1 MTPQVRGDAGAQLL
15 EEQLSRVRVK
25 TAHRLG
31 AGLLVEADLRRA
43 GRPDLVPFVLSYS
56 SNDLGTWSLERA
68 HAGASSVNLLDGD
81 RYLFL
86 SDAESPAA
94 CGADLGGR
102 SLLLQRA
109 DTGVE
114 PEVLLRTGRD
124 IVSYTA
130 SASAAVAAVWMRPEA
145 AGFAQDL
152 SIRRRERSSGKTAS
166 IVSGDLWPRS
176 GYHLDGEVLR
186 LLKISLHH
194 DREKPRLPSPEL
206 LPLRLELNTRLTGA
220 LSLTPDGLHCAAGI
234 VRFLRGGHR
243 RHGLLLFSLASPS
256 TAHARWGDRDDLM
269 DPVAA
274 PDGTGWACTAE
285 RIARPG
291 MAPRQHAVFVPAD
304 GAEPRSLATAHE
316 DWLQPRAWADER
328 TVLCTGEQDGRRR
341 LWRVDRQA
349 ASPERV
355 ECAGSVLDVTVS
367 GQEAV
372 ITRSAIDLPPEV
384 VVVPLGQLSTDRRT
398 LIGHSAHDSRRGAPC
413 FAPASAVEPAGRMER
428 LSYQALDGSRWHSW
442 LCLPPEAAE
451 ELPVLVW
458 CHGGPLLSWTD
469 WSWRWNPWPYVAEGY
484 AVLMPDPPLSLGY
497 GQAAIE
503 RGWGRW
509 TSEVA
514 AIAAQQIHDALKRPD
529 LDATRV
535 AVMGGSF
542 GGFLALALGTVSQ
555 DFRLIVSHCGWADFS
570 AVARASDLHWHW
582 LREYG
587 TVGNSSYH
595 DESLQLSAI
604 LHTSKVMLSHGCEDP
619 HVPVGEARAICR
631 ELDTRGVDVELMLLP
646 EERHSIRRPANV
658 RAWYDWVIAACREN
672 LTPGPGLE
680 GDSEQ

>member
-1 MTPQVRGDAGAQLL
+1 MVLTASKGSAGW
-15 EEQLSRVRVK
+15 R
-25 TAHRLG
+25 
-31 AGLLVEADLRRA
+31 
-43 GRPDLVPFVLSYS
+43 
-56 SNDLGTWSLERA
+56 DLGHLHEVATLDHRYAIRSEEAGTARRLIYFMGEAAKNPREWGGILITRGGGNHPAGQWPVRSWQAPLNDPDVLEA
-68 HAGASSVNLLDGD
+68 IANVQAQGLAVI
-81 RYLFL
+81 
-86 SDAESPAA
+86 
-94 CGADLGGR
+94 
-102 SLLLQRA
+102 
-109 DTGVE
+109 TGVGHE
-114 PEVLLRTGRD
+114 RD
-124 IVSYTA
+124 VAKADRMADY
-130 SASAAVAAVWMRPEA
+130 VAAVWMRPEA
-145 AGFAQDL
+145 AGLAQDL
-152 SIRRRERSSGKTAS
+152 SIRRRERSTGRTAS
-166 IVSGDLWPRS
+166 IVSGDLWSRS
-176 GYHLDGEVLR
+176 AYHLDGEVLR
-186 LLKISLHH
+186 LLKISLPR
-194 DREKPRLPSPEL
+194 DGEKPRLRSPEL
-206 LPLRLELNTRLTGA
+206 LLLRLEPNTRLTGA

-256 TAHARWGDRDDLM
+256 TARVRWGDRDDLM

-291 MAPRQHAVFVPAD
+291 MAPHQHAVFVSVE
-304 GAEPRSLATAHE
+304 GGEPRSLATAHE
-316 DWLQPRAWADER
+316 DWLRPRAWADER

-372 ITRSAIDLPPEV
+372 VTRSAIDLPPEV
-384 VVVPLGQLSTDRRT
+384 VVVPLSRLSTGRRVLT
-398 LIGHSAHDSRRGAPC
+398 GHSAHDSRRGALC
-413 FAPASAVEPAGRMER
+413 FAPASAVAPAGRMER
-428 LSYQALDGSRWHSW
+428 LSYQAPDGSRWHSW
-442 LCLPPEAAE
+442 LCLPPETTGR
-451 ELPVLVW
+451 LPVLVW

-509 TSEVA
+509 TSKVA
-514 AIAAQQIHDALKRPD
+514 AIAARQVRDALKRPD

-555 DFRLIVSHCGWADFS
+555 DFRLIVSHCGWADFA

-587 TVGNSSYH
+587 TVGGSSYR
-595 DESLQLSAI
+595 DESLRLSAI
-604 LHTSKVMLSHGCEDP
+604 PRTSKVMLSHGCEDP
-619 HVPVGEARAICR
+619 HVPVGEARAIYR

-672 LTPGPGLE
+672 LTPKSRLE
-680 GDSEQ
+680 EDSEQ